1 MKNMI
6 DEWFMKALR
15 FNSHDIMCQFFG
27 MIRMAY
33 MLDAITMDEFDFL
46 LNAGMALDGDLT

>member
-46 LNAGMALDGDLT
+46 LNAGMALDGDLI